1 MRSAP
6 GISHKIW
13 TCRFLTALLL
23 WGGFPTSML
32 GQSRN
37 FDRPHS
43 ATEDWSLPW
52 TALTIAPDGS
62 WGVATEDYSHQAIAG
77 AIANCKRMYKKEI
90 GCGYQTRLT
99 QAGWSLALRC
109 GDENIIVAEKILA
122 EAVQAA
128 DVREK
133 ILRQDYR
140 PDMPTCMHVLTVDP
154 QGITTR
160 HNFETSWS
168 ASAIRP
174 ALVSDRVEK

>member
-6 GISHKIW
+6 GISYKIW

-32 GQSRN
+32 GQSRIP
-37 FDRPHS
+37 DRPHS
-43 ATEDWSLPW
+43 ATEGWDLPW

-62 WGVATEDYSHQAIAG
+62 WGVATELYSHQAIAG
-77 AIANCKRMYKKEI
+77 AIANCKRMYQKEI
-90 GCGYQTRLT
+90 GCGYQSRLT
-99 QAGWSLALRC
+99 QAGWSLLVRC
-109 GDENIIVAEKILA
+109 GDENIIVAAKILA
-122 EAVQAA
+122 EAIQEAN
-128 DVREK
+128 DREK
-133 ILRQDYR
+133 ILRQRYR

-160 HNFETSWS
+160 LNFETSWS